1 MESVAEQ
8 LITTEVTGKAVTRLH
23 WLHWLHSDRSWSLQ
37 HFSTKIST
45 LQSFLILVTLV
56 FTDMMT
62 SLYETS
68 EGSWS
73 L

>member
-23 WLHWLHSDRSWSLQ
+23 WLHSVRSWSLQ

-68 EGSWS
+68 EGSWP